1 MTNKSKWE
9 QMSVET
15 AVEAAG
21 EIVEAMINEGYGTDL
36 NEWPDEA
43 FPGMVETLIEAYV
56 EKMQELAASTAP
68 PF

>member
-9 QMSVET
+9 QISLEA

-21 EIVEAMINEGYGTDL
+21 TIVEAMITEGYGTDL

-43 FPGMVETLIEAYV
+43 FPGMVETLVEVYC